1 MILLNLA
8 HALLD
13 ITVLTVVLTQENAPQ
28 VNTKT
33 RQANLIA
40 KSAMKASTALKQ
52 ASKTQR
58 VPALQDSTAFSVL
71 FSTNPTISHQAE
83 SVRKVTTV

>member
-13 ITVLTVVLTQENAPQ
+13 ITVLTVVLTQENALQ

-33 RQANLIA
+33 RQAKLIA

-52 ASKTQR
+52 ASKTQQ

-71 FSTNPTISHQAE
+71 SSTNPTISHQAE